1 MILLASLLAGLSA
14 CKKENAEVRQRPNLP
29 PGVYY
34 GEGREALTNLPP
46 EAVLL
51 RVNGYTFTRHDFDLE
66 QDVYGKMLS
75 FLKNGKMEDKGTDIR
90 QLQALR
96 APQVL
101 TTVLRRELLNQ
112 EVHRRGLKASEAA
125 VSFRR
130 KRLEAV
136 LGRNS
141 NTNKMVTVEELA
153 KQMGGECGQYFL
165 RNFKKEAENLELSW
179 HIGGTNLNVSEA
191 DVTAGS
197 NRLAKGN
204 AFVAA
209 TNSALLARLQKALE
223 RVKGGED
230 FAKVGSELSMLDKR
244 EAENW
249 GDYSAEDVDSEDY
262 PDLAAFLRKKP
273 APGTVGGPFQCE
285 DGASIV
291 KVLSVS
297 KGKGQDG
304 VDGDADVMRFNL
316 ARISVEAFEMHKSLS
331 REEIRKI
338 LEDAK
343 RQKVEKEFGSRLFAD
358 AVIEFPSGTN
368 LFAAAESRSQPKG
381 DLKKEKKP
389 RKIYKGT
396 GGDDVK

>member
-1 MILLASLLAGLSA
+1 M
-14 CKKENAEVRQRPNLP
+14 
-29 PGVYY
+29 
-34 GEGREALTNLPP
+34 
-46 EAVLL
+46 L
-51 RVNGYTFTRHDFDLE
+51 RVNGYSFTRHDFDLE
-66 QDVYGKMLS
+66 QAVYGKMMS
-75 FLKNGKMEDKGTDIR
+75 FLRNGKMEDKGADIR

-96 APQVL
+96 APKVL
-101 TTVLRRELLNQ
+101 NTVLRRELLNQ
-112 EVHRRGLKASEAA
+112 EMHRRGIKVSDAA

-130 KRLEAV
+130 KQFESVLEKNA
-136 LGRNS
+136 
-141 NTNKMVTVEELA
+141 TANKKVTVEDLA
-153 KQMGGECGQYFL
+153 KLMGDECGQYFL

-191 DVTAGS
+191 DITAGS

-204 AFVAA
+204 ALVVA
-209 TNSALLARLQKALE
+209 TNSALMARLQKALE

-244 EAENW
+244 EAKEW
-249 GDYSAEDVDSEDY
+249 GEYSAEDVDSEDY
-262 PDLAAFLRKKP
+262 PELAAFLRKNP
-273 APGTVGGPFQCE
+273 PPGTVGGPFQCE

-297 KGKGQDG
+297 KGKGRDG

-316 ARISVEAFEMHKSLS
+316 ARISVEVFEMHKSLS

-343 RQKVEKEFGSRLFAD
+343 RKKIETEFGSRLFAA

-368 LFAAAESRSQPKG
+368 LFSVAKSTGQSKAG
-381 DLKKEKKP
+381 LKKEKKE

-396 GGDDVK
+396 GGDDVQ